1 MKRRPPS
8 RPLAPGREAGFT
20 LIELVLAMALFLL
33 GLALATQILMETAQ
47 LFAETSGEAL
57 DTPVP
62 LVLARIRADVQG
74 AVSVFPIEDPDGE
87 LVTLAIQG
95 FGRQIF
101 YQKQDEAL
109 YRTVVPASGPPKKPT
124 LLWRDVTAWK
134 CKMLGPNLNLVNLEV
149 TYRRRSV
156 PRTPLPRL
164 PAFRGSL
171 TEELTQKMYLLPR
184 GAGLGSTW

>member
-1 MKRRPPS
+1 
-8 RPLAPGREAGFT
+8 
-20 LIELVLAMALFLL
+20 LIELALAMAVFLVAL
-33 GLALATQILMETAQ
+33 SLATQILMETAQ

-74 AVSVFPIEDPDGE
+74 AVSVFPIEDADGE
-87 LVTLAIQG
+87 LATLAIQG
-95 FGRQIF
+95 FGGQIL

-124 LLWRDVTAWK
+124 LLWRDVTDWK
-134 CKMLGPNLNLVNLEV
+134 CEMLGPNLNLVNLEV
-149 TYRRRSV
+149 TYRRRTV

-164 PAFRGSL
+164 PAFRGPL
-171 TEELTQKMYLLPR
+171 KQELTQRMYLLPR
-184 GAGLGSTW
+184 GAGLAGSW